1 MSWTRYM
8 LNNTLILISVEE
20 MAAEL
25 PREVIKSQLDPDDI
39 STIQKSKRRKKVRKT
54 TPFFLGEEDEGNQN
68 YAKINENRVSN
79 KKVTKKRFVA
89 HIDLSDDFSAPG
101 RSAHGT

>member
-1 MSWTRYM
+1 M

-39 STIQKSKRRKKVRKT
+39 STVGGQSKRRKKVRKV
-54 TPFFLGEEDEGNQN
+54 TPFFLGEDEEGNQN
-68 YAKINENRVSN
+68 YATKINENSNRVSN

-89 HIDLSDDFSAPG
+89 HIDLSEEFSAPG
-101 RSAHGT
+101 RPAHGT